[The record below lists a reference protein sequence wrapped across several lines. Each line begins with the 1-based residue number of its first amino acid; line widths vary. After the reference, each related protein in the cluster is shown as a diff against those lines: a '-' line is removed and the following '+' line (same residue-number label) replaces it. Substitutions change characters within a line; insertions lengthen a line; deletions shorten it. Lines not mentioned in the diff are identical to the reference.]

1 MVNIFSEHF
10 VKKVISQ
17 LVANANCL
25 DFEKYITQVNTV
37 ISFIEKYKNSLKTR
51 KKANFIKSF
60 FPSFFDEFVLPNGYE
75 VKFIPHDDF
84 VSSKYFVLLEHEK
97 KPENSIALPILK
109 EEIKELNKFLSNEPE
124 KCELGELREQ
134 IIIASKLLDILDNSS
149 IELKA
154 YNKNNYLLFS
164 KYPLEEYEK
173 MDSQTFSSL
182 RNYCFFHNVPEN
194 DSYDIVQLE
203 MILSNLNRYK
213 FLYFIGTEDSFGS
226 RFEQY
231 NKELKNIA
239 SIIDIDKVKSWVH
252 KAADYV
258 VKISDPELIAH
269 ARDEDCDYLIKR
281 FFPDVYMDV
290 YYLNY
295 SDQIDELIFTL
306 IDKYISVQ
314 KYVYEFTKNK
324 LYRDMGIKNPNEE
337 QIRDGLKTILESQ
350 YSPSQKMR
358 FLTRIIENAGPG
370 FKQYRLARLDGTL
383 KGIADNFLMNKI
395 GIFPLTEVL
404 YRYPEKLVAIAWLFD
419 NNFVDNFKFNITFE
433 PGRRNVLII
442 WI

>member
-1 MVNIFSEHF
+1 MINMLSENI
-10 VKKVISQ
+10 VKKVMNQ
-17 LVANANCL
+17 LVANAL
-25 DFEKYITQVNTV
+25 HLGYEKYMIQVNKV
-37 ISFIEKYKNSLKTR
+37 IRFVETYKDTLKTR
-51 KKANFIKSF
+51 KKSKFITNFF
-60 FPSFFDEFVLPNGYE
+60 ARFFDEFVLPNGFE
-75 VKFIPHDDF
+75 VKFIPYNDF

-97 KPENSIALPILK
+97 EPENSIALPILR

-149 IELKA
+149 LELKA

-164 KYPLEEYEK
+164 RYPLEEYEK
-173 MDSQTFSSL
+173 IDSHTFSSQ
-182 RNYCFFHNVPEN
+182 RNYCFLYNVPET
-194 DSYDIVQLE
+194 DSYDIVQFE

-269 ARDEDCDYLIKR
+269 ARDKGCDYLLKR
-281 FFPDVYMDV
+281 FFPDVHMDV

-370 FKQYRLARLDGTL
+370 FKQYRLVRLDGTL

-433 PGRRNVLII
+433 PGRRNVLIM